1 MKNLK
6 VIINKNSNIV
16 FGENEYDNYAFD
28 FDGKAI
34 IIEKEGRLVAIYN
47 ISNIIGAYECEK
59 E

>member
-16 FGENEYDNYAFD
+16 FDENEYDNYA

-34 IIEKEGRLVAIYN
+34 IIEKENRLVAIYSIN
-47 ISNIIGAYECEK
+47 HIIGAYECEK

>member
-16 FGENEYDNYAFD
+16 YNQDEYDNWAY
-28 FDGKAI
+28 DGKAI
-34 IIEKEGRLVAIYN
+34 IIEKNSKIVAIY
-47 ISNIIGAYECEK
+47 SVDNIICAVGVEE

>member
-16 FGENEYDNYAFD
+16 FDENEYDNYA

-47 ISNIIGAYECEK
+47 ISNIIGAYECK